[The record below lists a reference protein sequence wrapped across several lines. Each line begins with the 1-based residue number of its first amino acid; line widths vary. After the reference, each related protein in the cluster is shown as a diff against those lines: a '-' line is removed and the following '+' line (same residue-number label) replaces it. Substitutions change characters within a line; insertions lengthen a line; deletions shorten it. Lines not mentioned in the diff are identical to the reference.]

1 MFINT
6 VVRLQAFWLFAVF
19 LSHFVVLIVVVFW
32 DEYMDEVSG
41 ELFSRFLS
49 FFTSLIEYYENT

>member
-19 LSHFVVLIVVVFW
+19 LSHFVVLVVVVFL
-32 DEYMDEVSG
+32 DEHMDEVSG

-49 FFTSLIEYYENT
+49 FFLPV